1 MKKALEVLLNKVFK
15 KDLELLYGDG
25 CYIIV
30 YRVHFSQY
38 QKCYMVDCKLMIPK
52 DNKFDDFEMTYPDG
66 LNYLM
71 NESWKYM
78 VVSESTQF
86 MSTVDF
92 F

>member
-30 YRVHFSQY
+30 NRVDFSQY
-38 QKCYMVDCKLMIPK
+38 QKCYMIDCKLMIPK

>member
-1 MKKALEVLLNKVFK
+1 MKKALEVLLGRVFK
-15 KDLELLYGDG
+15 KDLELLYGEG
-25 CYIIV
+25 CYIIINRV
-30 YRVHFSQY
+30 YFSEY

-71 NESWKYM
+71 DESWKFM
-78 VVSESTQF
+78 VVSESTKF
-86 MSTVDF
+86 VSTVDF

>member
-1 MKKALEVLLNKVFK
+1 MKKALEVLLGRVFK
-15 KDLELLYGDG
+15 KDLELLYGEG
-25 CYIIV
+25 CYIIINRV
-30 YRVHFSQY
+30 YFSEY

-71 NESWKYM
+71 DESRKFM
-78 VVSESTQF
+78 VVSESTKF
-86 MSTVDF
+86 VSTVDF